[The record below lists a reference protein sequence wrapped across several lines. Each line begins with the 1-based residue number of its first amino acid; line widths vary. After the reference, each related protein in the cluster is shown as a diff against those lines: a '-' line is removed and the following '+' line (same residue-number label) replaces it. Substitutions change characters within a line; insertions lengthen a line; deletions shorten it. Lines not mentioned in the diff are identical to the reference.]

1 MRSPLHRI
9 VGVAPLLAVATP
21 LGAQP
26 VDDRGAPPLVVLVAD
41 DAGRPL
47 ADASLLEGD
56 GDVLARTDASGV
68 ARLRRSAGATTTL
81 RLRAVGHAPLDRVV
95 AVDRDTVR
103 LVLRALPLALDQVV
117 VTAARREQRLAD
129 AVVTTEVVS
138 RGDIERTGASD
149 LASVLV
155 EQTGV
160 QLQGG
165 HPSGAGLMLQ
175 GIGAERVLV
184 LLDGQPLVGRIAGNF
199 DLSRLPT
206 AMIERVEVVKGPQST
221 LYGSEA
227 MGGVINVVTRAT
239 PELGWRGGASV
250 TGGTEGRRDLAA
262 SAGAARGA
270 WSASADLGMRQVH
283 RAPGRAGTAGALADR
298 ADGAAKL
305 RWSDGAD
312 RWVEASALVL
322 DERQRWS
329 SAGLYDFADN
339 RQLGARLTASVGVA
353 DGHRLTPTLHL
364 SEFDH
369 LARTSRTAQ
378 PVAGTGDRQV
388 QRLVEGELL
397 YAGRLRGAAIDAGVE
412 LRQESI
418 SSSDGRILAEDG
430 RAGDRTLRAVEPFAQ
445 VELGGDRW
453 SVVPGARLTWN
464 EQWGT
469 NLAPRL
475 SARWRAG
482 DALTLRLSAGRG
494 FRAPDFKELY
504 LRFTNDGAG
513 YVVSGNPTLRPEH
526 SDNVTAGAEW
536 SDRRGYARLQ
546 LFHNRL
552 RDFIET
558 RPVVSTDALARYEY
572 RNVEQ
577 GLTQGAELEGG
588 VLVGPAHVEAGWAWL
603 RAEDRATGL
612 ALLGRPA
619 HSARLSLA
627 GPLPL
632 AVRGS
637 LAGTWTAATPIERA
651 PDGAVSAERASFL
664 RFDARL
670 ARRLPQGLEL
680 VVGVDNLLDRRPAF
694 WEGAVARQLYTALS
708 WSAAR

>member
-1 MRSPLHRI
+1 MRSPLHRLA
-9 VGVAPLLAVATP
+9 GVAPLLAASA

-26 VDDRGAPPLVVLVAD
+26 PAAAPLVVLVAD
-41 DAGRPL
+41 DAGRPV
-47 ADASLLEGD
+47 AQASLLEAD
-56 GDVLARTDASGV
+56 GDLLARTDATGV
-68 ARLRRSAGATTTL
+68 ARLRRSAGGATTL
-81 RLRAVGHAPLDRVV
+81 RLRAVGHAPLERIV
-95 AVDRDTVR
+95 AAERDTVR
-103 LVLRALPLALDQVV
+103 LVLRPLPLALDQIV

-165 HPSGAGLMLQ
+165 HPTGAGLMLQ

-239 PELGWRGGASV
+239 PDLGWRGAASV

-262 SAGAARGA
+262 SAGAARGP
-270 WSASADLGMRQVH
+270 WSASADLGLRQVH
-283 RAPGRAGTAGALADR
+283 RAPGRAGTTGALADR

-339 RQLGARLTASVGVA
+339 RQLGARLSAGVGVA

-397 YAGRLRGAAIDAGVE
+397 YAGRVRGAAIDAGVE

-513 YVVSGNPTLRPEH
+513 YVVSGNPELRPEH

-536 SDRRGYARLQ
+536 SDARGYARLQ

-558 RPVVSTDALARYEY
+558 RPVVTSDALARYEY

-588 VLVGPAHVEAGWAWL
+588 VLVGPARVEAGYAWL

-619 HSARLSLA
+619 HSARLSLV

-637 LAGTWTAATPIERA
+637 LAGTWTAATPIERTEG
-651 PDGAVSAERASFL
+651 GAVSAERASFL